1 MSTVTRNDICH
12 VVADI
17 GGTNARFA
25 WIGAEYG
32 AASADAACSDALLQC
47 VTAFRCADF
56 VRFEDA
62 LQAYLARLREERAPK
77 PVSLTLAVA
86 ASVHHD
92 VIALTNFAWRFSRSE
107 LAASLG
113 YPVHVLNDFSAQA
126 LCLPLL
132 QEQDLHWLQRVTSPV
147 GDPTIAGARTIV
159 GPGTGFGGAT
169 VTPGGEVLESEPG
182 HVSFAPVTQHETDLL
197 RELWQRYPRV
207 SVEHLLSGPGL
218 ANLHWANVRLRG
230 LPERVCVQ
238 DAALIVEA
246 ASDGDALA
254 LATLQ
259 DFTGIFGS
267 VCGDIALSMGSLGGF
282 YLSGGILEKM
292 GSLFDQHLF
301 LSRFLAKGP
310 FQKWCAEVPVARVTL
325 NWPGL
330 LGCAAHIRRL
340 TAAGGP
346 IGSESCS

>member
-1 MSTVTRNDICH
+1 MSIAARDDICH

-25 WIGAEYG
+25 WLRADDAGDT
-32 AASADAACSDALLQC
+32 ADADALLRC
-47 VTAFRCADF
+47 VSAFRCADF
-56 VRFEDA
+56 VHFEDA
-62 LQAYLARLREERAPK
+62 LQAYLARLCEERAPK

-92 VIALTNFAWRFSRSE
+92 VIALTNFNWRFSRSE
-107 LAASLG
+107 LAARLG

-132 QEQDLHWLQRVTSPV
+132 RERDLQWLQRAESPV
-147 GDPTIAGARTIV
+147 DDLMIVGARTIV

-169 VTPGGEVLESEPG
+169 VTAGGEVLESEPG
-182 HVSFAPVTQHETDLL
+182 HVSFAPVCQHEADLL

-230 LPERVCVQ
+230 LPERVCLQ
-238 DAALIVEA
+238 SAASIVEA
-246 ASDGDALA
+246 ACNGDELA
-254 LATLQ
+254 LATVQ

-292 GSLFDQHLF
+292 GSLFDQQLF

-310 FQKWCAEVPVARVTL
+310 FQSWCAEVPVARVTL
-325 NWPGL
+325 DWPGL
-330 LGCAAHIRRL
+330 LGCAAHIRRIHARSGL
-340 TAAGGP
+340 PGNER
-346 IGSESCS
+346 SQ